1 MMSSNTKK
9 GQKKGNNNKRGLVK
23 ALEAYVQ
30 RFYNAY
36 KLTIVLGLAFL
47 RFYTIK
53 SLSTSSLSSTPP
65 PRNPLATNTLTLS
78 LSLSLSLSHSL
89 ELDL

>member
-9 GQKKGNNNKRGLVK
+9 GQKKGNNKRGLAK